1 MSFIDKCFETV
12 ITKFVLKHHQIMT
25 VEKKTLILSLP
36 YLEDI
41 YVQTRT
47 NLMKFL
53 KGILNYRKLTNYFQI
68 LRETH

>member
-1 MSFIDKCFETV
+1 
-12 ITKFVLKHHQIMT
+12 MT

-53 KGILNYRKLTNYFQI
+53 KGILNCRKITNYFQI